1 MSLQLI
7 EAARQ
12 LRFKPEQG
20 WPETFTTDQATWMQ
34 AWQQEGARRRWEDLR
49 SLLALALKAGTVQ
62 VTTTTATRS
71 VEKSKTTEVT
81 FASAYW
87 DGVPGK
93 RRVVR
98 WVESVEVETH
108 HIAAQHFAAWLATN
122 KIEPSRHVAAW
133 LEAAGVSTARE
144 QPQQPAPVVAVPAE
158 SRRILKTN
166 ALIAELEH
174 EWPSIRADLKEASR
188 RGNEDLKT
196 ANVKHGH
203 WDVEMA
209 RKWADSRGK
218 LKKAARV
225 HHLSEWPGRVTRNR
239 A

>member
-12 LRFKPEQG
+12 LRFNPEQG

-34 AWQQEGARRRWEDLR
+34 AWQQEGARRRCQDLR
-49 SLLALALKAGTVQ
+49 SLLALALKAGTVK

-71 VEKSKTTEVT
+71 VEKSKTIEVT
-81 FASAYW
+81 YASAYW

-108 HIAAQHFAAWLATN
+108 HITAEAFAAWLATN
-122 KIEPSRHVAAW
+122 KIDPSRHIAAW
-133 LEAAGVSTARE
+133 FEAAGVSTERE
-144 QPQQPAPVVAVPAE
+144 QPQQPAPVLTTPAE
-158 SRRILKTN
+158 SRRILKAK

-174 EWPSIRADLKEASR
+174 EWPSIRADISEASR
-188 RGNEDLKT
+188 NGLSDVAHAGK
-196 ANVKHGH
+196 G
-203 WDVEMA
+203 WDVEHA
-209 RKWADSRGK
+209 RTWADSRGK
-218 LKKAARV
+218 LSKPAQV
-225 HHLSEWPGRVTRNR
+225 HHLNEWPGRVTRNR